1 MKELNREETRE
12 VLMDILLYV
21 DGLCRDRGI
30 TYFLCGGTLLG
41 AFRHGGFIPWDDD
54 IDIMLPRKD
63 YDRLLEEFPAHP
75 HYRIVSGSNDPSC
88 PYPFAKVID
97 DRTLKKEPLRKRFCG
112 RGLDVDVF
120 PIDNIPDDPASARA
134 FFDEIDRIGRRW
146 FLAVSTYG
154 KGRNLLRTVL
164 RNGLIFAYRTLEC
177 LKVVSPRKVIGEFL
191 TLAKKYDGQD
201 TSACGITSISHYGI
215 RECNDKSSF
224 ASSVPVTFE
233 GHPFPAPCGYDVYL
247 TQLYGDYMKLPP
259 VEMQK
264 THHDYK
270 AYLK

>member
-30 TYFLCGGTLLG
+30 TYILCGGTLLG

-54 IDIMLPRKD
+54 VDIMLPRKD

-88 PYPFAKVID
+88 PYPFAKVVD

-120 PIDNIPDDPASARA
+120 PIDDVPDDEAAAQGFYR
-134 FFDEIDRIGRRW
+134 EIERMGRRW
-146 FLAVSTYG
+146 FVAVSSYG
-154 KGRNLLRTVL
+154 KGRNLVRSFVRNALVLSFRVAEHLGMVSSLR
-164 RNGLIFAYRTLEC
+164 
-177 LKVVSPRKVIGEFL
+177 VVSDFIAL
-191 TLAKKYDGQD
+191 SKKYDGTG
-201 TSACGITSISHYGI
+201 TSFCGITSISHYGM
-215 RECNDKSSF
+215 RERNPRSAF
-224 ASSVPVTFE
+224 ASAVPVRFE
-233 GHPFPAPCGYDVYL
+233 GHTFPAPCGYDRYL
-247 TQLYGDYMKLPP
+247 KQLYGDYMKMPP
-259 VEMQK
+259 VEMQR